1 MRAGILDD
9 NATADAIPAR
19 SILVVDDD
27 ALVRMGVVDMLEDL
41 GHRVVEAGSGAQALD
56 ILATG
61 DPIDLLITDHSMPGM
76 TGMQLARAVSEK
88 WPDMPILL
96 ATGYI
101 DLPEEDVLK
110 LPRLSK
116 PYDQDQLS
124 GKIATLVRG

>member
-1 MRAGILDD
+1 MDERS
-9 NATADAIPAR
+9 NADSVPAH

-41 GHRVVEAGSGAQALD
+41 GHRVFEAGSGAEAMA
-56 ILATG
+56 ILAKG

-76 TGMQLARAVSEK
+76 TGMELARAVLHARPEL
-88 WPDMPILL
+88 PILL
-96 ATGYI
+96 ATGYV
-101 DLPEEDVLK
+101 DLPEEDVLR

-124 GKIATLVRG
+124 RKIAALVRS